1 MNIKVV
7 ATGESSGCS
16 DGPGKLSF
24 EGAVAA
30 AIRCATTIT
39 RSERI
44 ALRDATGRVM
54 ASDVKAASSLPRFD
68 HSAMDGFAIRTSSF
82 SGPGPWQAKIEGIV
96 AAGSSVNMPNVSDE
110 AAVEIYTGAPV
121 PHGFDAVM
129 TRESCVRSGDDL
141 RFHFAPKP
149 GMNIRVAGEDIAEGS
164 VALAAGTVVTP
175 HTAALLAGLGINEIE
190 VRPKLRVA
198 YFSTGSELRQPGE
211 HLQGGQLFD
220 SNRYMAAAM
229 LSHPWIDYSDLGHLD
244 DNLERIT
251 RCLADASTKYDV
263 VVASGGMSAGGAD
276 FMRQALIANRGSLSV
291 NSVLMRPGKPAAIGC
306 IADTLFVGLPGNPM
320 AAAVVLNQIGLPALR
335 ARAGM
340 NSPRIPGHP
349 AVTSFEM
356 EKREGRTEFIPVK
369 IVGENLIGLP
379 ILAKLGRGS
388 SGSLLPMAQADGIA
402 LLDPK
407 TPYVRE
413 GDMVRY
419 HPLA

>member
-7 ATGESSGCS
+7 ATGEDSGCF

-24 EGAVAA
+24 EEAVEA
-30 AIRCATTIT
+30 AIRCATAIS
-39 RSERI
+39 RSEHI

-54 ASDVKAASSLPRFD
+54 ACDVKAPSSLPRFN

-82 SGPGPWQAKIEGIV
+82 SGPGPWQASIEGIV
-96 AAGSSVNMPNVSDE
+96 AAGSSANMPNFADE

-141 RFHFAPKP
+141 RFHFPPTP
-149 GMNIRVAGEDIAEGS
+149 GMNIRLAGEDIAEGA
-164 VALAAGTVVTP
+164 VALAAGTVVTA
-175 HTAALLAGLGINEIE
+175 HTAALLAGLGMNEIE

-198 YFSTGSELRQPGE
+198 YVSTGSELRQPGE
-211 HLQGGQLFD
+211 PLQDGQLFD

-229 LSHPWIDYSDLGHLD
+229 LSHPWIDYSDLGHLHD
-244 DNLERIT
+244 KLERIT

-276 FMRQALIANRGSLSV
+276 FMRQALLANRGSLSV
-291 NSVLMRPGKPAAIGC
+291 NSVLMRPGKPAAIGN
-306 IADTLFVGLPGNPM
+306 IADTLFIGLPGNPM

-340 NSPRIPGHP
+340 HSRRIAGHP
-349 AVTSFEM
+349 AVTSFKL

-369 IVGENLIGLP
+369 IVGENDIGLP

-388 SGSLLPMAQADGIA
+388 SGSLLPMAQAHGIA
-402 LLDPK
+402 LLAPN
-407 TPYVRE
+407 TTTVRE
-413 GDMVRY
+413 GDLVKF
-419 HPLA
+419 HEFG